1 MTLQKLAS
9 FYLRC
14 ITVTYNT
21 SEPQNTPVRDH
32 WPKNKTIIF
41 LFGLTDT
48 DKLDDMTMISS
59 RGAIF
64 VSVSTPKAAMEKG
77 KEYNDSASQGGD

>member
-1 MTLQKLAS
+1 MTLQKLAR
-9 FYLRC
+9 FYLCC
-14 ITVTYNT
+14 ITITHNV
-21 SEPQNTPVRDH
+21 SEPQNIPIRDH
-32 WPKNKTIIF
+32 WPKRKSIPF
-41 LFGLTDT
+41 LFELTGT

-77 KEYNDSASQGGD
+77 KEYNDSVSQGGD